1 MPGLERV
8 RQPALA
14 EANPI
19 PPDRTSWGTWEIL
32 GEQSLTLQHHIVENA
47 ATLADKQADPVA
59 RKIGMLYAAG
69 MDEAAREAAGYTPI
83 QATLDEIAA
92 LKSGQEV
99 ADYIRRRHAEGDGQL
114 FVFGAVADFRSAD
127 MQVASAD
134 EADSRLPTKDY
145 YTAAE
150 YAPIRQAYLAYI
162 TRSFELTGSP
172 HDVAAAQAR
181 DVLAFDSRLAAA
193 RLTPVEAREPH
204 NQFHFVTIA
213 EANKITPHFPWN
225 KFFETQGVAVG
236 SGFSLSQP
244 RYFAALDRQLA
255 TAPIEQWRAYLRF
268 SAIDNASRYLSK
280 AFVDNSFEFY
290 GKTLAG

>member
-1 MPGLERV
+1 M
-8 RQPALA
+8 
-14 EANPI
+14 
-19 PPDRTSWGTWEIL
+19 
-32 GEQSLTLQHHIVENA
+32 
-47 ATLADKQADPVA
+47 
-59 RKIGMLYAAG
+59 
-69 MDEAAREAAGYTPI
+69 
-83 QATLDEIAA
+83 
-92 LKSGQEV
+92 
-99 ADYIRRRHAEGDGQL
+99 
-114 FVFGAVADFRSAD
+114 
-127 MQVASAD
+127 
-134 EADSRLPTKDY
+134 
-145 YTAAE
+145 
-150 YAPIRQAYLAYI
+150 
-162 TRSFELTGSP
+162 
-172 HDVAAAQAR
+172 AAAQAR

-225 KFFETQGVAVG
+225 KFFETQGVDFG